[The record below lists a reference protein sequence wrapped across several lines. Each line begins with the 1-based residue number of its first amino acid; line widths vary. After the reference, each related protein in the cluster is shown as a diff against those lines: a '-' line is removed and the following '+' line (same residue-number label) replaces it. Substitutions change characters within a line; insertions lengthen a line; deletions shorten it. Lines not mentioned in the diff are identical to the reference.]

1 MYNIISVSV
10 IGRKEAGDT
19 VEIKN
24 KKLAALWQFIK
35 FGMVGAFNTV
45 LNYLIYNFCYYV
57 FHSGVHIANAVG
69 FIISVLSAFLLQSKF
84 VFRQDENAEKRVW
97 WKVLIKTYISY
108 SFTGLL
114 LTELL
119 LLLWINVIDLG
130 QYLGGV
136 CEWLSGFGISFAPQ
150 DLAASLAPLLNMVI
164 TIPLNFVINKF
175 WAYRQK
181 KSDTGQGD

>member
-1 MYNIISVSV
+1 M
-10 IGRKEAGDT
+10 
-19 VEIKN
+19 EIKS

-69 FIISVLSAFLLQSKF
+69 FVISVLSAFLLQSKF

-97 WKVLIKTYISY
+97 WKVLIKTFISY

-136 CEWLSGFGISFAPQ
+136 CEWLAGFGISFEPQ

-181 KSDTGQGD
+181 SQINDNDK

>member
-1 MYNIISVSV
+1 MEQQKQQKS
-10 IGRKEAGDT
+10 GR
-19 VEIKN
+19 
-24 KKLAALWQFIK
+24 LAALWQFIK
-35 FGMVGAFNTV
+35 FGLVGAFNTV

-57 FHSGVHIANAVG
+57 FDSGVHIANTVG
-69 FIISVLSAFLLQSKF
+69 FVITVFTAYLLQSRF
-84 VFRQDENAEKRVW
+84 VFRQDENAKKRVW

-108 SFTGLL
+108 SFTGLF

-136 CEWLSGFGISFAPQ
+136 CEWLAGCGIELQLQ
-150 DLAASLAPLLNMVI
+150 DLAASLAPLLNMAV

-181 KSDTGQGD
+181 KG